1 MKFFCFPISHT
12 VYGKVKKCQ
21 LTHTK
26 KNISESPASVEWLTI
41 KRFIGKNS
49 NQYLLFS
56 LPRRVRDHIH
66 PWKRNT
72 HTHRSWWNNVIKWMV
87 TWRGAF
93 YNNFRLTAR
102 FSLLALIFRG
112 VEQRE
117 KSSLHQKWLHS
128 LYNYIH
134 NKYMNFKLQL
144 SQQQMA
150 LKINI

>member
-1 MKFFCFPISHT
+1 MERLRSVNLHIQRKISLSHHPLLSDSQS
-12 VYGKVKKCQ
+12 GK
-21 LTHTK
+21 
-26 KNISESPASVEWLTI
+26 SEYII

-72 HTHRSWWNNVIKWMV
+72 HTHRSWWNNLLNEWLHG
-87 TWRGAF
+87 GAF
-93 YNNFRLTAR
+93 NNNFRLTAR
-102 FSLLALIFRG
+102 FSLLVLIFRG
-112 VEQRE
+112 LEQRE

-134 NKYMNFKLQL
+134 NKYMNFKAQL
-144 SQQQMA
+144 SQQEMA
-150 LKINI
+150 LQTNI

>member
-1 MKFFCFPISHT
+1 MERLRSVNLHIQRKISLSHHPLLSDSQS
-12 VYGKVKKCQ
+12 GK
-21 LTHTK
+21 
-26 KNISESPASVEWLTI
+26 SEYII

-72 HTHRSWWNNVIKWMV
+72 HTHTQVMVEQFIKWMV

-93 YNNFRLTAR
+93 NNNFRLTAR
-102 FSLLALIFRG
+102 FSLLVLIFRG
-112 VEQRE
+112 LEQRE

-134 NKYMNFKLQL
+134 NKYMNFKAQL
-144 SQQQMA
+144 SQQEMA
-150 LKINI
+150 LQTNI